1 MKPDFETCLE
11 KKKIIPFSKGKSL
24 INKELRTASEDLAD
38 GNFGL
43 IHGKYK
49 WSTIQG
55 YYSMFHSARALLY
68 SRGYR
73 EKSHHCLSVALMA
86 LFVEEERLEIEYV
99 EAFRNA
105 MLLREDADYRTS
117 FSKYGAEIVLEK
129 AEEFLNKAKDILGKD

>member
-1 MKPDFETCLE
+1 MNPDFETCLE

-38 GNFGL
+38 GKFGL

-55 YYSMFHSARALLY
+55 YYSMFHTARSLLY

-73 EKSHHCLSVALMA
+73 EKSHHCLSVALIA
-86 LFVEEERLEIEYV
+86 LFVEEEKIEVESV

-105 MLLREDADYRTS
+105 MMLREDADYRTS
-117 FSKYGAEIVLEK
+117 FSKSGAEIVLEK
-129 AEEFLNKAKDILGKD
+129 AEEFLNKAQEILGKD